1 MVISSKLVGLFF
13 SVFAKALLIRDA
25 FRNNNLKATITPH
38 SPYSVTPDLMKLI
51 ANVSDEFDYTFS
63 MHNQETEEENVLFKN
78 KKGKFLVLDL
88 EIEGISLV
96 SSHKA
101 ETMSILR
108 KNKGDFNAL
117 LGTFTKSE

>member
-1 MVISSKLVGLFF
+1 M
-13 SVFAKALLIRDA
+13 
-25 FRNNNLKATITPH
+25 
-38 SPYSVTPDLMKLI
+38 
-51 ANVSDEFDYTFS
+51 
-63 MHNQETEEENVLFKN
+63 
-78 KKGKFLVLDL
+78 LDL

>member
-1 MVISSKLVGLFF
+1 MHTKSNEKENKGKGQQRKRTNY
-13 SVFAKALLIRDA
+13 AKD
-25 FRNNNLKATITPH
+25 
-38 SPYSVTPDLMKLI
+38 
-51 ANVSDEFDYTFS
+51 
-63 MHNQETEEENVLFKN
+63 

-88 EIEGISLV
+88 EIEGISLI

-108 KNKGDFNAL
+108 KNKGDFNVL